1 MSTKIVKLLYRKGYK
16 NISKKKHVEIS
27 KKIFNYG
34 GLYCII
40 VSILDI
46 FIGNNTIV
54 LILLYFV
61 FPAIGLA

>member
-1 MSTKIVKLLYRKGYK
+1 MSTKIVKLLYINGYK
-16 NISKKKHVEIS
+16 NISKKKHEETS

-61 FPAIGLA
+61 FLAIGLA